1 MSLPLLQQSGDA
13 QRALEEFSTE
23 FDAAFEAAD
32 PQSEWSTMLGMV
44 RSSTSLLTTFPM
56 VVSAAGYVERKGD
69 DKLRSLYERS
79 FSITPKEWADGVAER
94 ARILEQPNF
103 GGWAGEP
110 ARIAREARRH
120 PNILVA
126 VDILEGNPNLD
137 FYIDKSTGGGTAK
150 ALFATDH
157 PCNIFDSAFGTFSNS
172 LVQADTSTATSLNSA
187 VMRAVFKNMATRK
200 GANGRLMRLRPT
212 TLLCSP
218 NREEECKDFL
228 QSDLDRAVFLEGGVA
243 AQKNTQLTTNN
254 RWKNIVDLQ
263 VIDEATSAMDHLLF
277 FVDKNSAAKPWVIQ
291 DGGTP
296 KEITYGYEDALYKD
310 QGMLAKKFVMLMGAA
325 ACLPHAIT
333 RVNLNA

>member
-1 MSLPLLQQSGDA
+1 MTQPLLQISGDA

-32 PQSEWSTMLGMV
+32 PQSEWSTAHGLV
-44 RSSTSLLTTFPM
+44 RSSTALLTTFPM
-56 VVSAAGYVERKGD
+56 IVSAAGYVQRKGD

-79 FSITPKEWADGVAER
+79 FSITPEEWSDGIAER
-94 ARILEQPNF
+94 ARVLEQPNF
-103 GGWAGEP
+103 GGWAEEP

-126 VDILEGNPNLD
+126 AILEANPNLD
-137 FYIDKSTGGGTAK
+137 FYIDKNTGGGTAK

-157 PCNIFDSAFGTFSNS
+157 PCNIFMPELGTFSNS
-172 LVQADTSTATSLNSA
+172 LVQADTGTATALNSA
-187 VMRAVFKNMATRK
+187 VMKAVFKNFATRK
-200 GANGRLMRLRPT
+200 GANGRFMRLRPT
-212 TLLCSP
+212 TLFCSP

-228 QSDLDRAVFLEGGVA
+228 KSDLDRLAFLEGGVG

-254 RWKNIVDLQ
+254 RWKDSIDLQ

-291 DGGTP
+291 DGGSP

-310 QGMLAKKFVMLMGAA
+310 QGLLGKKFVLLMGAA